1 MGVLKGHSYSSYRT
15 ALGLGLLLVAVAFA
29 GPARAQDA
37 SDDALLAKSLTD
49 ESFGNDSAEEGNS
62 AVVPQTDAEIRDGY
76 TLNAAEPSQIP
87 AFAAPKLPSL
97 TGYGY
102 AVVRQKIGKT
112 GGAKIVIG
120 SLLNEPGFRPLTS
133 NASVGLAEFSRRQ
146 GNGVRAIYVDS
157 GVATLKD
164 LAQSVPAED
173 FAETQPGVFIARLP
187 ILVRHGAVLELTGSV
202 KELRLST
209 ERGAVLVVEGQV
221 NAVDS
226 AIIGW
231 SEAAAAPAKLAEPAT
246 FRPFIVCWG
255 GAQFN
260 AARMRFANL
269 GYPAT
274 KAYGLTFSHY
284 SDVQLQAR
292 IWPRPMAA
300 VTESTIEGLWYG
312 VYAWKADKLVINAN
326 KIRNNQIYG
335 VNIHDRST
343 GVILAN
349 NEVTG
354 TRVKYGIFVAND
366 VVGSWIFGNK
376 VSGNKRSGIVLDRRS
391 QKAVVSGNVSAKNGA
406 DGIVVSESTDVL
418 VWDNVL
424 SGNQNHGIRLRNS
437 TGARIQDNVSLANG
451 LTGLYGAVV
460 DTRTARNRG
469 TVAAT
474 GSKRLEMTV
483 VGGAYTSN
491 GAGPFGLDY
500 PTRVA
505 YYNVDLRTP
514 QRALGF
520 RLGGTLLPL
529 QITFLDILMA
539 QSKVAVLQAK
549 K

>member
-1 MGVLKGHSYSSYRT
+1 MGVLKPHCSRLCVSLS
-15 ALGLGLLLVAVAFA
+15 LSLLLVTTVSVT
-29 GPARAQDA
+29 PAYAQDA
-37 SDDALLAKSLTD
+37 SDDALARSLND

-76 TLNAAEPSQIP
+76 TLTAAEAAQIP
-87 AFAAPKLPSL
+87 KFTAPKLPGLAEYS
-97 TGYGY
+97 YE
-102 AVVRQKIGKT
+102 AVRRKVGKS
-112 GGAKIVIG
+112 GNVKIVVG

-133 NASVGLAEFSRRQ
+133 NASVGLAEFSKRQ
-146 GNGVRAIYVDS
+146 GGGVRAIYVED

-164 LAQSVPAED
+164 IARSVSNQD
-173 FAETQPGVFIARLP
+173 FAEVQPGVFISRLP
-187 ILVRHGAVLELTGSV
+187 ILVRHGATLEITGNV
-202 KELRLST
+202 KELRLSA
-209 ERGAVLVVEGQV
+209 ERGALLVVEGQL

-226 AIIGW
+226 SIVGW
-231 SEAAAAPAKLAEPAT
+231 SEASAAPAKLGSPAS

-255 GAQFN
+255 GSQFN
-260 AARMRFANL
+260 AGRMRFAHL

-292 IWPRPMAA
+292 IWPRPVATIA
-300 VTESTIEGLWYG
+300 ESTIEDLWYG
-312 VYAWKADKLVINAN
+312 AYSWKADKVVLNGN
-326 KIRNNQIYG
+326 KFRNNQIYG
-335 VNIHDRST
+335 ISIHDRST
-343 GVILAN
+343 GVIVAN
-349 NEVTG
+349 NEVTN

-366 VVGSWIFGNK
+366 VVSSWIFSNK

-406 DGIVVSESTDVL
+406 DGIVVSESDDVL

-424 SGNQNHGIRLRNS
+424 SGNINHGIRVRNS
-437 TGARIQDNVSLANG
+437 TNTRIQDNVALANG
-451 LTGLYGAVV
+451 LAGLYGAVV
-460 DTRTARNRG
+460 DARSARKAKLSAG
-469 TVAAT
+469 AR
-474 GSKRLEMTV
+474 KRLEMVV

-500 PTRVA
+500 PTRVV

-529 QITFLDILMA
+529 QISFLDILMA
-539 QSKVAVLQAK
+539 QSKAAVLQAK
-549 K
+549 